1 MGVVGG
7 FIVEG
12 LNRLIVYPPLLRQV
26 AHIHF
31 RGTEPRYACSY
42 YLVDVVQC
50 LSCREPFVHK
60 LNILRHESIIKAAQ
74 SQTLLSWLKY
84 SETGALYSSFDCW
97 ESAGPQPDLQVSI
110 KADLSSVYG

>member
-42 YLVDVVQC
+42 HLMDFVQC

-60 LNILRHESIIKAAQ
+60 LNILRHE
-74 SQTLLSWLKY
+74 TLSKQLRAKPHCH
-84 SETGALYSSFDCW
+84 D
-97 ESAGPQPDLQVSI
+97 
-110 KADLSSVYG
+110 